1 MYLILTWTRQELTD
15 AAKQKRL
22 PDPGIVP
29 VVPKAPTKQ
38 GDRVAVRVKTTDE
51 NEEEVT
57 DAVKMNID
65 SDDED
70 VEMVV
75 ETAPKSKGA
84 DDEKN
89 PEEST
94 VSEDTSASKTETS
107 SSLSKFDK
115 VVGGA
120 WG

>member
-1 MYLILTWTRQELTD
+1 MNLILTWIRQELTD

-29 VVPKAPTKQ
+29 VVPRVPTKQ
-38 GDRVAVRVKTTDE
+38 GDRVAVRVKTNDE
-51 NEEEVT
+51 NEEET
-57 DAVKMNID
+57 DAVNMTVD

-75 ETAPKSKGA
+75 ETAPKSISA

-94 VSEDTSASKTETS
+94 AAEDTNGSKTETS
-107 SSLSKFDK
+107 SSPSKFDK